1 MFEGLKRL
9 RRMVGL
15 PIINFT
21 MRIKVAP
28 SILSAD
34 FGKLNEDIATVD
46 EYADMIHVD
55 VMDGHF
61 VPNITIGASV
71 VKCIKSKLPLDVHLM
86 IEAPE
91 KFVAD
96 FASAGA
102 SRIVVHAEACSDL
115 AGVIGQIKDLGV
127 EVGVSIK
134 PGTAVSE
141 IRGVLDD
148 LDEVLVMTV
157 EPGFGGQDFMENMVP
172 KIRELRDLGFK
183 GDIAVDGGING
194 ETCKVCISAGAN
206 MMCAGSYIF
215 KSQDKA
221 EAIESLRG

>member
-1 MFEGLKRL
+1 MK
-9 RRMVGL
+9 
-15 PIINFT
+15 
-21 MRIKVAP
+21 IKVAP

-34 FGKLNEDIATVD
+34 FGRLNEDIATVD

-61 VPNITIGASV
+61 VPNITIGAPV

-86 IEAPE
+86 IENPGD
-91 KFVAD
+91 FVKD
-96 FASAGA
+96 FVDAGA

-115 AGVIGQIKDLGV
+115 AGVVRQVKDLGV
-127 EVGVSIK
+127 EVGVAIK
-134 PGTAVSE
+134 PGTAVAE
-141 IRGVLDD
+141 IHDVLNE

-172 KIRELRDLGFK
+172 KIRELRELGFA

-215 KSQDKA
+215 KSQDKV

>member
-1 MFEGLKRL
+1 
-9 RRMVGL
+9 
-15 PIINFT
+15 

-34 FGKLNEDIATVD
+34 FGSLNEDIATVD

-61 VPNITIGASV
+61 VPNITIGAPV

-86 IEAPE
+86 IENPE
-91 KFVAD
+91 KFVED
-96 FASAGA
+96 FADAGA

-115 AGVIGQIKDLGV
+115 AGVVGQIKDLGV
-127 EVGVSIK
+127 EAGVSLK
-134 PGTAVSE
+134 PGTGVSVVKDLLNE
-141 IRGVLDD
+141 

-157 EPGFGGQDFMENMVP
+157 EPGFGGQSFMEDMVP
-172 KIRELRDLGFK
+172 KIRELRNLGFK
-183 GDIAVDGGING
+183 GGIAVDGGING

-215 KSQDKA
+215 KAQNKA